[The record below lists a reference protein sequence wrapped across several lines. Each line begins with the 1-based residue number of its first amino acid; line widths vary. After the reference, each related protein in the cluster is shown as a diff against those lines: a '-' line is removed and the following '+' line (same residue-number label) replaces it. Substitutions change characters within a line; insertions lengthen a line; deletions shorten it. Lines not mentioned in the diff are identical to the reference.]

1 MSSKFKEILKT
12 LPDVAELD
20 RIELYDLNDNFI
32 DKIENRPGSQGSL
45 KVYFFLY
52 KTYKLIDTEAAKNG
66 LKLFS
71 EHTDDAKKKPG
82 SHPNIDRLI
91 LLIDNNKTL
100 KIRVFPR

>member
-1 MSSKFKEILKT
+1 MSLKFIEILKT

-32 DKIENRPGSQGSL
+32 DKIENLPGTQGSL
-45 KVYFFLY
+45 KVYFFLF
-52 KTYKLIDTEAAKNG
+52 KTYKLIDTEAAQNG

-71 EHTDDAKKKPG
+71 EHTVDAKKKPG

-100 KIRVFPR
+100 KIKVFPR

>member
-1 MSSKFKEILKT
+1 MPSKFKEILKT

-32 DKIENRPGSQGSL
+32 DKIENLPGTQGSL
-45 KVYFFLY
+45 RVYFFLY
-52 KTYKLIDTEAAKNG
+52 KKYKLIDIDAAQNG

-71 EHTDDAKKKPG
+71 EHTFDAKKKPG

-91 LLIDNNKTL
+91 HFINNNEVF
-100 KIRVFPR
+100 KIKVFPR

>member
-12 LPDVAELD
+12 LPDVTELD
-20 RIELYDLNDNFI
+20 RVELYDLNDNYI
-32 DKIENRPGSQGSL
+32 DKIENLPGTQGSL
-45 KVYFFLY
+45 KVYFFIY
-52 KTYKLIDTEAAKNG
+52 KKYKLIDTEAAQNG
-66 LKLFS
+66 LELFS

-91 LLIDNNKTL
+91 HLINNNEIL